1 MIPARKTLLSLLLP
15 LLTLTVRA
23 ETDNSLESFFK
34 KLKAGEKQTVV
45 TFGTSLTE
53 HGAWVPLMQAWFEEK
68 FPGQVKVVNGGGSGQ
83 NSDWGVTQVE
93 KKVLSQ
99 SPNLVFIEFSYNDAH
114 VKFHLTPEHCKQN
127 LETIIST
134 IRKKDPTTA
143 IVLQTMNAPWNPPA
157 GKGFQESETNR
168 PKIEAFNENYRTV
181 AKALNLPL
189 VDSYPVWLKLKE
201 SDFPRYQTLVP
212 DGSHPSKA
220 GSQEVTW
227 PNIQALLEKA
237 ST

>member
-1 MIPARKTLLSLLLP
+1 MIPTRKALLALLLSLF
-15 LLTLTVRA
+15 TLTMHA
-23 ETDNSLESFFK
+23 ETDNSLSGFFK

-53 HGAWVPLMQAWFEEK
+53 YGAWVPLMQAWFDEK

-83 NSDWGVTQVE
+83 NSDWGVAQVE

-99 SPNLVFIEFSYNDAH
+99 NPNLVFIEFSYNDAH
-114 VKFHLTPEHCKQN
+114 VKFKLTPEHCKQN
-127 LETIIST
+127 IETIIAK
-134 IRKKDPTTA
+134 IREKDPNTA
-143 IVLQTMNAPWNPPA
+143 IVLQTMNAPWNPPD
-157 GKGFQESETNR
+157 GKGFKDSETNR
-168 PKIEAFNENYRTV
+168 PEIETFNENYRTV
-181 AKALNLPL
+181 AKALDLPL
-189 VDSYPVWLKLKE
+189 VDNYPVWLKLKE
-201 SDFPRYQTLVP
+201 TNLRRYQALVP

-237 ST
+237 SS